1 MREKEEKGWLVGLV
15 VLIFQNIKKKLF
27 NEIFSLL
34 TKNNLKMLRGN
45 FENFCKRFFH
55 QLVFESTKKNLI
67 NYI

>member
-34 TKNNLKMLRGN
+34 TKNNL
-45 FENFCKRFFH
+45 
-55 QLVFESTKKNLI
+55 
-67 NYI
+67 